1 MNQAS
6 DEAGHK
12 VDTVFSKRNPIIISI
27 LSFFAFQEDDEYG
40 IICIIIA
47 GDNGGIVNYLSA
59 FNESFF
65 DRMIHRPFGWM
76 FASKQDVIKDFGLY
90 IF

>member
-1 MNQAS
+1 M
-6 DEAGHK
+6 
-12 VDTVFSKRNPIIISI
+12 DTVFSKRNPIIISI

-65 DRMIHRPFGWM
+65 DRMIHRPFGGK
-76 FASKQDVIKDFGLY
+76 FARKEDVRNYFSNFVI
-90 IF
+90 